1 MRKSANHNGLF
12 YYFST
17 KKTHVISHKKCKCK
31 KTRYL
36 SLASSMRQSVI
47 PSAGTPPT
55 EMAPA
60 VLPRW
65 CRWREESPE
74 AGPPGDP
81 AAEPGGGPP
90 GDPAA
95 ARETE
100 GRWWW

>member
-1 MRKSANHNGLF
+1 
-12 YYFST
+12 
-17 KKTHVISHKKCKCK
+17 
-31 KTRYL
+31 
-36 SLASSMRQSVI
+36 MRQSVI

-65 CRWREESPE
+65 WWPWPCRWREESPE

-81 AAEPGGGPP
+81 EADPGGGPP